1 MKTIMLA
8 CAAGMSTSLL
18 VTKMEKAAKEKKLKV
33 EIFANPVSEIDQIL
47 KEKNIDYLLL
57 GPQVSFMKNDLIKK
71 MEKYNIPVETI
82 DMAAYGMMDGEK
94 VLNQTLIN

>member
-1 MKTIMLA
+1 MLA
-8 CAAGMSTSLL
+8 CAAGISTSLL
-18 VTKMEKAAKEKKLKV
+18 VTKMEKAAKEKKLEV
-33 EIFANPVSEIDQIL
+33 EIFANPASEIDQIL

-57 GPQVSFMKNDLIKK
+57 GPQVSFMKNDLFKK

-82 DMAAYGMMDGEK
+82 DMAAYGMTDGEK

>member
-18 VTKMEKAAKEKKLKV
+18 VTKMEKAAKEKNLEV

-47 KEKNIDYLLL
+47 KEKNIDCLLL

-82 DMAAYGMMDGEK
+82 DMATYGMMDGEK